1 MLLLR
6 DKEKRKYSAVT
17 PRLPA
22 RFYRDFPVVYRP
34 FPQASGMPCGGLP
47 NFHIFTA
54 VMSQNK
60 QKQPAAVAT
69 PGGKQ
74 PPAGLGK
81 PKGPGLFSVL
91 KKYRGLVVLMVAL
104 TIGSNA
110 INLTFPKIIAHGID
124 TFVNH
129 RLDTSII
136 VREFLA
142 ASIGVFLLTYAISF
156 VQTFLAERV
165 GRNLRTELA
174 DRISRQDYSFLQKTS
189 SAQLLTNLTAD
200 VDSIK
205 IFISQAIATIF
216 SSIFVI
222 LGASVLL
229 LTIQW
234 QLALCVI
241 AIIPIIGFTF
251 FIILKKVRAL
261 FKTSREIIDWLNKV
275 INESIL
281 GAALIRVI
289 HSQQLEHVK
298 FLEANA
304 KALGLGQRILKL
316 FASLIPVII
325 FTANMASLTILAL
338 GGHYVINGRMTL
350 GNFSAFN
357 NYLGMLIFPILTI
370 GFMSNLIAQAQAS
383 FGRISAVLFAPD
395 PIEKGT
401 IVKELEGDIALQDVS
416 VSFGG
421 KYALKDVSFR
431 VAAGSRTAVIGPTAA
446 GKTQLLYLLTSLNRP
461 DSGTVT
467 FDGQPVEDYKKADFH
482 RQVGFVFQDSII
494 FNLSIRE
501 NIAFSDTVTDASLE
515 KAIATA
521 ELKEFIDS
529 LPDGLNSV
537 VSERGTSLSGG
548 QKQRIMLARALA
560 IEPRILLLDDFTARV
575 DTQTEQKILANVRK
589 NYPDITL
596 LSVTQKIAAIEDY
609 DQIILLMEGELVASG
624 THSELSRTCP
634 EYVQIYQSQRSTSHY
649 EQPELQ
655 S

>member
-1 MLLLR
+1 MLR
-6 DKEKRKYSAVT
+6 
-17 PRLPA
+17 
-22 RFYRDFPVVYRP
+22 
-34 FPQASGMPCGGLP
+34 GGLP
-47 NFHIFTA
+47 YLLIFTP

-60 QKQPAAVAT
+60 QEQPA
-69 PGGKQ
+69 
-74 PPAGLGK
+74 K

-91 KKYRGLVVLMVAL
+91 KPYRGLVILLVGL

-110 INLTFPKIIAHGID
+110 IGLSVPKIIQHGID
-124 TFVNH
+124 SFIAH
-129 RLDTSII
+129 QQDTNII

-142 ASIGVFLLTYAISF
+142 ASIGIFLLTYAISF
-156 VQTFLAERV
+156 AQTFLAERV

-205 IFISQAIATIF
+205 IFISQAIPTIF
-216 SSIFVI
+216 SSVFVI

-251 FIILKKVRAL
+251 FVVLKKVRAL

-298 FLEANA
+298 FLQANA

-338 GGHYVINGRMTL
+338 GGHFVINGHMTL
-350 GNFSAFN
+350 GNFAAFN
-357 NYLGMLIFPILTI
+357 SYLSMLIFPILTI

-383 FGRISAVLFAPD
+383 YGRISAVLRAPD

-401 IVKELEGDIALQDVS
+401 LVKELDGDIALQDVT
-416 VSFGG
+416 VSFSG
-421 KYALKDVSFR
+421 KYALKEVSFR
-431 VAAGSRTAVIGPTAA
+431 VKAGSKTAVIGPTAA
-446 GKTQLLYLLTSLNRP
+446 GKTQLLYLLTNLNRP
-461 DSGTVT
+461 DSGTIT

-521 ELKEFIDS
+521 ELKDFIDA
-529 LPDGLNSV
+529 LPEKLNSV

-560 IEPRILLLDDFTARV
+560 IEPHILLLDDFTARV

-589 NYPDITL
+589 NYPGITL

-609 DQIILLMEGELVASG
+609 DQIILLMEGELIASG
-624 THSELSRTCP
+624 THPELLQTCP